1 MLKGERMEETDYC
14 VVVYKILNYLYK
26 MLRDGRPV
34 YCYEIQND
42 GSLFP
47 IIKKN
52 YWNTIINNLISNG
65 YIFESETKFFAD
77 EKAYAEMKTYS
88 ISIKGIE
95 YMYQNLSWINTSR
108 EMLDCRI

>member
-1 MLKGERMEETDYC
+1 MAANDYC
-14 VVVYKILNYLYK
+14 VVVYKILNYLYE

-34 YCYEIQND
+34 YRNEIQND

-47 IIKKN
+47 IIKER
-52 YWNTIINNLISNG
+52 YWNTIIDNLISNC
-65 YIFESETKFFAD
+65 YILENETKFFAD
-77 EKAYAEMKTYS
+77 KVAYMEMVTYS

-95 YMYQNLSWINTSR
+95 YMYQNLTWIKTSH